1 MRGLTST
8 LAVAVLCIGNIVLAK
23 LGAPG
28 GPRKLP
34 YDVPDAFQVFTQY
47 KDAVAISDSDNDTT
61 FDCLVTRRIN
71 IDYEAQTA
79 TYIWTFKDS
88 SSRPDVFF
96 QVSRGPKPGTV
107 EMTVGD

>member
-1 MRGLTST
+1 M
-8 LAVAVLCIGNIVLAK
+8 
-23 LGAPG
+23 
-28 GPRKLP
+28 
-34 YDVPDAFQVFTQY
+34 QVFTQY

-107 EMTVGD
+107 DMTVGDDPSVKEAVLYYADEKCAVADSEFNGPGH